1 MILKPGN
8 KAWFQSGCTA
18 ILVLAYFPTP
28 IDTSTATL
36 VSAPTSGTGSGE
48 LGEIQIESMERISVR
63 GD

>member
-1 MILKPGN
+1 M
-8 KAWFQSGCTA
+8 
-18 ILVLAYFPTP
+18 LVLAYFPTP

-48 LGEIQIESMERISVR
+48 LGEIQIESMERTSVR